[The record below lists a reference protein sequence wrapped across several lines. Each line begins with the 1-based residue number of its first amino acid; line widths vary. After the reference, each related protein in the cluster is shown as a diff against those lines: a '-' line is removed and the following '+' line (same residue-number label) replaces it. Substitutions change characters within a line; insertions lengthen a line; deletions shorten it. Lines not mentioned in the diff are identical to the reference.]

1 LHKVYVERL
10 NDFYFCDTGATLSKG
25 LNRGLGT
32 LTAGGLALAVAE
44 SARHIGNL
52 DTVFLI
58 ICTFVVGE

>member
-1 LHKVYVERL
+1 
-10 NDFYFCDTGATLSKG
+10 LSKG

-44 SARHIGNL
+44 SARHIGSL